1 MQLICVSQGS
11 LSAGREFAE
20 QLARKLDYRL
30 LTREEVVDRATDEGI
45 AIGRLEMAVMRR
57 RPLDERLTQVKEH
70 FQAFTTRC
78 ICERALGENLVYA
91 GRSGHVLMPGVT
103 HLLRIRVVTDMETR
117 ITAVMQRL
125 RLGRDK
131 AKQYIEQVEDDR
143 ERWARVLYNVDWK
156 FAGIYDLI
164 ANLEQVSVG
173 SATTALCGYA
183 QLPEFQETPAS
194 RNALQNLL
202 LASRARVAVAR
213 DSRTQTASVKV
224 RANAG
229 ALSVTYLPRDAAVA
243 GAIPEVLGKLS
254 GVGDLRCSMASTNI
268 LWVQER
274 FEASSPGFASL
285 MQVAERWGAAV
296 ELLRVTPPEEEDAA
310 TPQAPPAAVSSPP
323 PPGLRRAVDGGIED
337 DVAVPQSPAP
347 GRDEES
353 LRETYDLLTRRGIAG
368 GIRSVEASPRQ
379 IGLSIDRTVPYS
391 LVVVG
396 DVFTGK
402 GPAASQR
409 LTRELA
415 ARLGD
420 ALKTPVVRQA
430 ELKAQYGPSAWQL
443 VKLGAGGLGVAGLY
457 VYVFTHQQQ
466 VLQFLTQEGTG
477 GKALAAVGL
486 LLFVPLIAYLYGNL
500 AKWLLKLVR
509 IE

>member
-30 LTREEVVDRATDEGI
+30 LAREEVVDKATDEGI
-45 AIGRLEMAVMRR
+45 AVGRLEMAVMRR

-70 FQAFTTRC
+70 FQAFTTMVL
-78 ICERALGENLVYA
+78 CERALADNLVYA
-91 GRSGHVLMPGVT
+91 GRSGHVLLPGVT

-117 ITAVMQRL
+117 ITSVMQRL

-164 ANLEQVSVG
+164 ANLEQVGVG
-173 SATTALCGYA
+173 GATTALCSYA

-194 RNALQNLL
+194 HNALQNLL
-202 LASRARVAVAR
+202 LAARARVALAR
-213 DSRTQTASVKV
+213 DDRTHSASVKV

-243 GAIPEVLGKLS
+243 GVIPEVLAELS
-254 GVGDLRCSMASTNI
+254 GVADLRCSMASTNI

-285 MQVAERWGAAV
+285 TQVAERWGAAV
-296 ELLRVTPPEEEDAA
+296 ELLRVTPAEGAA
-310 TPQAPPAAVSSPP
+310 TPPAPAPAVSSPP
-323 PPGLRRAVDGGIED
+323 PPGLQRAVDGGIED
-337 DVAVPQSPAP
+337 DVPEPPAPAP
-347 GRDEES
+347 GRDDES

-368 GIRSVEASPRQ
+368 GDAGGRSQPPADQPGDRSDRALQPGGGGGRLHEQGTRGEPAADPRA
-379 IGLSIDRTVPYS
+379 G
-391 LVVVG
+391 
-396 DVFTGK
+396 
-402 GPAASQR
+402 GPA
-409 LTRELA
+409 E
-415 ARLGD
+415 
-420 ALKTPVVRQA
+420 
-430 ELKAQYGPSAWQL
+430 
-443 VKLGAGGLGVAGLY
+443 
-457 VYVFTHQQQ
+457 
-466 VLQFLTQEGTG
+466 
-477 GKALAAVGL
+477 
-486 LLFVPLIAYLYGNL
+486 
-500 AKWLLKLVR
+500 
-509 IE
+509 